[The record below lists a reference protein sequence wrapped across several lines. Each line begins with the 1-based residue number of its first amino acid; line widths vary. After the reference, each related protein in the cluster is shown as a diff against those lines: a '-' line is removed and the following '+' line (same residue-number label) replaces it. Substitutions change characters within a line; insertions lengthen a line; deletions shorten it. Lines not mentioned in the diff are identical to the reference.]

1 MTVDELKRAAMH
13 LDPTE
18 RASLARELL
27 ASLDALSEPEVER
40 LWLEE
45 AERRRLLVEAGE
57 TRLVPMDEVFAQA
70 RARRVSRP
78 LASSSILL
86 LSESLMRPSGSP
98 RRDAQACTRAIP
110 VLRDVLD
117 RRRGHRSV
125 RNLTSES
132 PSRVLA
138 EPRLTCCAD

>member
-1 MTVDELKRAAMH
+1 MTVDELKQAAMR

-27 ASLDALSEPEVER
+27 VSLDALSEPEVER

-70 RARRVSRP
+70 RARC
-78 LASSSILL
+78 AS
-86 LSESLMRPSGSP
+86 
-98 RRDAQACTRAIP
+98 
-110 VLRDVLD
+110 
-117 RRRGHRSV
+117 
-125 RNLTSES
+125 
-132 PSRVLA
+132 
-138 EPRLTCCAD
+138 

>member
-70 RARRVSRP
+70 RARRVS
-78 LASSSILL
+78 
-86 LSESLMRPSGSP
+86 
-98 RRDAQACTRAIP
+98 
-110 VLRDVLD
+110 
-117 RRRGHRSV
+117 
-125 RNLTSES
+125 
-132 PSRVLA
+132 
-138 EPRLTCCAD
+138 

>member
-27 ASLDALSEPEVER
+27 VSLDDLSEPEVER

-70 RARRVSRP
+70 RARR
-78 LASSSILL
+78 AS
-86 LSESLMRPSGSP
+86 
-98 RRDAQACTRAIP
+98 
-110 VLRDVLD
+110 
-117 RRRGHRSV
+117 
-125 RNLTSES
+125 
-132 PSRVLA
+132 
-138 EPRLTCCAD
+138 